1 MAYIAQLP
9 AFEIEKRRLCIRL
22 SSSHATAWA
31 TATQLLI
38 YFEAL
43 KRHLKSFV
51 RVAVYKTTLEIFGRL
66 LMLPLLRQK
75 GYYYTPHMS
84 GFKDETAV
92 DPS

>member
-22 SSSHATAWA
+22 SGSHATAWA

-43 KRHLKSFV
+43 NRHLKSFV
-51 RVAVYKTTLEIFGRL
+51 RVALYKTTPDIWSTFDVTFVQTEGL
-66 LMLPLLRQK
+66 L
-75 GYYYTPHMS
+75 HAS
-84 GFKDETAV
+84 HEWV
-92 DPS
+92 